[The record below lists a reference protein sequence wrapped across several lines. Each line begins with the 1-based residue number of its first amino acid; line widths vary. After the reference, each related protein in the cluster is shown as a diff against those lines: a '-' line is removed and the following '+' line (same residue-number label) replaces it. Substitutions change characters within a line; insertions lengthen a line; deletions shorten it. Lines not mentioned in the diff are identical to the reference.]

1 MSKVKKK
8 KVCPECGI
16 DLTGLDPKAHAL
28 DHWPEDIMDVPGY
41 EEARK
46 RQKILLEMAEE

>member
-1 MSKVKKK
+1 MSKAKKK
-8 KVCPECGI
+8 ICPECGE

-28 DHWPEDIMDVPGY
+28 DHWPENIPPIPAY

-46 RQKILLEMAEE
+46 RQKILFEMAK